1 MLIVRGSSK
10 FNKLFLYNAVTKTP
24 FGRVL
29 LFTTIIW
36 LLTFAYCK
44 KHFWRDPHSAF
55 FDSSTVYKQ
64 GYSSVRG
71 QEALDFLESS
81 SSSTRTISSDP
92 VICAAVV
99 TVRRDNVQY
108 LNTTIG
114 TMLAGLSQEE
124 RSAVHARLLF
134 ADTDPQV
141 HPDYG
146 RQWL

>member
-1 MLIVRGSSK
+1 
-10 FNKLFLYNAVTKTP
+10 
-24 FGRVL
+24 
-29 LFTTIIW
+29 
-36 LLTFAYCK
+36 
-44 KHFWRDPHSAF
+44 
-55 FDSSTVYKQ
+55 
-64 GYSSVRG
+64 VRG

>member
-1 MLIVRGSSK
+1 M
-10 FNKLFLYNAVTKTP
+10 
-24 FGRVL
+24 
-29 LFTTIIW
+29 
-36 LLTFAYCK
+36 
-44 KHFWRDPHSAF
+44 
-55 FDSSTVYKQ
+55 
-64 GYSSVRG
+64 RG

-92 VICAAVV
+92 VICAGVV

-114 TMLAGLSQEE
+114 TMLAGLSQEG

-141 HPDYG
+141 HPDYR
-146 RQWL
+146 RQWLERLDHVETYNVSSNTLAHLRALEDAQNFYEKGVLLVDSDDFVTVTAC